1 MRQHNG
7 VGKPRVQNG
16 ITPQD
21 HIDLSGACLMVLLT
35 FLWGCNYSAIKFAS
49 DGISPVFMS
58 FLRSSIASFLGMLYC
73 MSIKEPL
80 FHRDIRLWHG
90 FMVGLLFGV
99 EFACIYFGMRY
110 THAARASILINLS
123 PFVVAIGAY
132 LFLKEHLNTRKITG
146 LCLAFAGA
154 GCVLLWGKPT
164 TWTPSMLWGDTLEVI
179 AAILW
184 GATTIYIK
192 KYLAGRVQP
201 IHTFLYQLV
210 FSIPILLLCA
220 YILEPTWIH
229 RINGPVLLAL
239 GYQSVIV
246 AFASYLVWFKLIHTY
261 PVSHLAV
268 FSLLTPI
275 FGVASGAIFLGEP
288 VTAGLVIGMTMVC
301 AGIYVNSSGQR

>member
-1 MRQHNG
+1 MHSG
-7 VGKPRVQNG
+7 V
-16 ITPQD
+16 TPQD
-21 HIDLSGACLMVLLT
+21 HIDLCGVLLMVLLT

-49 DGISPVFMS
+49 AGISPVFMS
-58 FLRSSIASFLGMLYC
+58 FLRSAIASFLGILYC

-90 FMVGLLFGV
+90 FVVGLLFGL

-110 THAARASILINLS
+110 THAARAGILINLA
-123 PFVVAIGAY
+123 PFVVVIGAF
-132 LFLKEHLNTRKITG
+132 LFLRERLNAVKIAG
-146 LCLAFAGA
+146 LILAFAGA
-154 GCVLLWGKPT
+154 GCVLLWGKPA
-164 TWTPSMLWGDTLEVI
+164 TWTPAMLFGDALEVL
-179 AAILW
+179 AAVLW

-192 KYLAGRVQP
+192 KYLAGKVQP

-229 RINGPVLLAL
+229 SINGPILAAL

-261 PVSHLAV
+261 PVSQLAV
-268 FSLLTPI
+268 LSFLTPI
-275 FGVASGAIFLGEP
+275 FGVASGAVFLGEP
-288 VTAGLVIGMTMVC
+288 VTAGLVIGMSLVC
-301 AGIYVNSSGQR
+301 AGIYVNNRGQR

>member
-1 MRQHNG
+1 VHSVAPKDRIDLNG
-7 VGKPRVQNG
+7 V
-16 ITPQD
+16 
-21 HIDLSGACLMVLLT
+21 LLMVLLT

-58 FLRSSIASFLGMLYC
+58 FLRSSIASFLGILYC

-90 FMVGLLFGV
+90 FVVGLLFGI

-110 THAARASILINLS
+110 THAARAGILINLS
-123 PFVVAIGAY
+123 PFVVGIGAY
-132 LFLKEHLNTRKITG
+132 LFLKERLNALKITG

-154 GCVLLWGKPT
+154 GCVLLWGKPA
-164 TWTPSMLWGDTLEVI
+164 TWTPAMLFGDALEVI
-179 AAILW
+179 AAVLW

-192 KYLAGRVQP
+192 KYLAGKVQP

-220 YILEPTWIH
+220 YILEPTWI
-229 RINGPVLLAL
+229 RRVNGPVLAAL

-261 PVSHLAV
+261 PVSQLAV
-268 FSLLTPI
+268 FSFLTPI

-288 VTAGLVIGMTMVC
+288 VTAGLVIGMLLVC
-301 AGIYVNSSGQR
+301 TGIYVNNRGQQ

>member
-1 MRQHNG
+1 VHSVAPKDR
-7 VGKPRVQNG
+7 
-16 ITPQD
+16 
-21 HIDLSGACLMVLLT
+21 IDLSGVLLMVLLT

-49 DGISPVFMS
+49 DAISPVFMS
-58 FLRSSIASFLGMLYC
+58 FLRSLIASCLGILYC
-73 MSIKEPL
+73 LAINEPL

-90 FMVGLLFGV
+90 FMVGLLFGI

-110 THAARASILINLS
+110 THAARAGILINLS

-132 LFLKEHLNTRKITG
+132 LVLKERLNWLKITG

-154 GCVLLWGKPT
+154 GCVLLWGKPAN
-164 TWTPSMLWGDTLEVI
+164 WTPAMLFGDALEVI
-179 AAILW
+179 AAVLW
-184 GATTIYIK
+184 GATTVYIK
-192 KYLAGRVQP
+192 RYLAGKVHP

-229 RINGPVLLAL
+229 RIDGPVLAAL

-261 PVSHLAV
+261 PVSQLAV
-268 FSLLTPI
+268 FSFLTPL

-288 VTAGLVIGMTMVC
+288 VTAGLMIGMSLVC
-301 AGIYVNSSGQR
+301 AGIYVNSVGQR